1 MVGMSSPCPFCSLP
15 KMRVWLETDFTV
27 ALLDGF
33 PVAEGHTLVIPK
45 QHVPSIWELP
55 ETELA
60 AIWQEVAHMRQMLL
74 ERLASDLGRAFEH
87 SGVPNDFTTTVRITR
102 WAYGQTFQNHGL
114 TWLRADQLQPLPADW
129 DAALGSFTN

>member
-1 MVGMSSPCPFCSLP
+1 MVGMNSPCPFCSLP
-15 KMRVWLETDFTV
+15 KEQVWLETDFTV

-33 PVAEGHTLVIPK
+33 LVAEGHTLVVPK
-45 QHVPSIWELP
+45 RPVPSIWELP
-55 ETELA
+55 ETE
-60 AIWQEVAHMRQMLL
+60 VARVRQMLL

-87 SGVPNDFTTTVRITR
+87 SGVPDDFTTTVRITR